1 MIIDRL
7 GKMFEN
13 RRKKDVPVEVE
24 RREDYK
30 KRQTKKHLKKQQNK
44 NKYKK

>member
-13 RRKKDVPVEVE
+13 RRKKDIPVEVE

-30 KRQTKKHLKKQQNK
+30 KKADKKTSKKTTK
-44 NKYKK
+44 